1 VAADDEVEAAG
12 RKWELLRVGLLEPDR
27 HAERR
32 RLAPRLGDHRGRE
45 VHAGDAMAPGRQL
58 EAEKAGAAAG
68 IERIELAAPR
78 QDEIEDAVPGSALRG
93 SADAVAEVLV
103 EVRCPPIPVGGDLLL
118 DRVCLA

>member
-1 VAADDEVEAAG
+1 MAADDEVEAAG
-12 RKWELLRVGLLEPDR
+12 RKRELLGVGRLEPDR
-27 HAERR
+27 HAARR

-45 VHAGDAMAPGRQL
+45 VHTGDAMPAGRQL

-68 IERIELAAPR
+68 IERVERAPPR
-78 QDEIEDAVPGSALRG
+78 EDEIEDAVPGCALRG
-93 SADAVAEVLV
+93 RANAVAEVLV